1 MAQQVLDR
9 LPSVVALEV
18 LAANAQ
24 LVELLVGRRWYVMQ
38 AAREVGASWGDIGA
52 ALGLSAEDAESW
64 YRDKIAHREQYVP
77 DFHDTERAREALKG
91 R

>member
-52 ALGLSAEDAESW
+52 ALGLSAEAEPVNLLGACSSGI
-64 YRDKIAHREQYVP
+64 R
-77 DFHDTERAREALKG
+77 
-91 R
+91 